1 MPAPSTSIYQ
11 GRIVS
16 LALETHPLPDGRSA
30 TFEIVRHPGGAAAL
44 PILSDGRVMLIR
56 QFRPAVG
63 GMVIEAPAGK
73 LDGGE
78 APEECVKR
86 ELVEEIGYRAGRLE
100 KVGTMHS
107 SVGFCDECIHLYLAR
122 NLEAVPHA
130 READEFI
137 ELLPLPL
144 PEALLLLVNGEI
156 TDAKTQLLL
165 LHYSRILN
173 LQTPDGGSNYA
184 P

>member
-1 MPAPSTSIYQ
+1 MQTTPGKIYQ
-11 GRIVS
+11 GRIVT
-16 LALETHPLPDGRSA
+16 LALESHRLPDGRTA

-73 LDGGE
+73 LDNGE

-86 ELVEEIGYRAGRLE
+86 ELMEEIGYRAGRLE

-122 NLEAVPHA
+122 NLEEVPLA

-137 ELLPLPL
+137 ELLPLSL
-144 PEALLLLVNGEI
+144 NEALLLLVDGEI

-165 LHYSRILN
+165 LHYSRVLN
-173 LQTPDGGSNYA
+173 LQTPDGGSVYA

>member
-1 MPAPSTSIYQ
+1 MQTTPGKVYQ

-16 LALETHPLPDGRSA
+16 LALESHTLPAGRSA
-30 TFEIVRHPGGAAAL
+30 TFELVRHPGGAAAL

-73 LDGGE
+73 LDDGE
-78 APEECVKR
+78 APEACVRR
-86 ELVEEIGYRAGRLE
+86 ELMEEIGYRAGHLE

-107 SVGFCDECIHLYLAR
+107 SVGFSDERIHLYLAR

-137 ELLPLPL
+137 DLLPLSL

-165 LHYSRILN
+165 LHFSRTLN
-173 LQTPDGGSNYA
+173 LQTPEDGNGDA